1 MSISSF
7 PQGDGL
13 ASIFGALELRVLE
26 ALWQQHG
33 DVTVRDLCTH
43 FPSAA
48 YTTLMTTLDRLYRK
62 GFLNRVKVGRAFA
75 YRPRYTRE
83 ELASGIAAS
92 ALTSL
97 LKEHS
102 VRPVLSFNS
111 KTGAWCRQFEVRHAN
126 RQVSHA
132 LACRGEDGRWNVIAS
147 TAPGA
152 GGITPAGADRR
163 KTIDD
168 LAASM
173 MRGEPLSQADEAHA
187 IGKGWRQP

>member
-102 VRPVLSFNS
+102 VRPVLSCFVE
-111 KTGAWCRQFEVRHAN
+111 EVSRRDESLLDELA
-126 RQVSHA
+126 RLVDEKRKA
-132 LACRGEDGRWNVIAS
+132 LGDPR
-147 TAPGA
+147 
-152 GGITPAGADRR
+152 
-163 KTIDD
+163 
-168 LAASM
+168 
-173 MRGEPLSQADEAHA
+173 
-187 IGKGWRQP
+187 

>member
-1 MSISSF
+1 MPISSF

-13 ASIFGALELRVLE
+13 TSVFGALELRVLE

-33 DVTVRDLCTH
+33 DVSVRDLCTH

-75 YRPRYTRE
+75 YRPRYRRE

-97 LKEHS
+97 LNEQS
-102 VRPVLSFNS
+102 VRPVLSFLS
-111 KTGAWCRQFEVRHAN
+111 RKSV
-126 RQVSHA
+126 
-132 LACRGEDGRWNVIAS
+132 DGMRTCS
-147 TAPGA
+147 TSSL
-152 GGITPAGADRR
+152 I
-163 KTIDD
+163 
-168 LAASM
+168 
-173 MRGEPLSQADEAHA
+173 
-187 IGKGWRQP
+187 